1 MHKKQR
7 KYYSILLVVFCPQG
21 RRDAVCHLSFFS
33 YLTNSR
39 EKGKEGR
46 EKCIAG
52 ALGRASTEAHCT
64 REGEGRRNE
73 RVVHGW
79 RALARLEGREK
90 GEEGREKCVAGA
102 LVRASTEAHC
112 TREGEGRRNE
122 RVVRGW
128 RALARLNGSPLH
140 SDHALLPPF
149 SSLLSTPAFSRSTLR
164 FFRP

>member
-73 RVVHGW
+73 RVV
-79 RALARLEGREK
+79 
-90 GEEGREKCVAGA
+90 
-102 LVRASTEAHC
+102 
-112 TREGEGRRNE
+112 
-122 RVVRGW
+122 RGW

-149 SSLLSTPAFSRSTLR
+149 SSLLSTLHFSLIPLPCPPQPQAAGGHFLCSPLISRCFLSIIWIR
-164 FFRP
+164 E